1 MMTEEIVRVL
11 WSVTFILGYGG
22 VVRCRGGAGLYPGP
36 YFPNS
41 QPRNVTVHQ
50 DTTAYLTCTVMQL
63 GDKAVSW
70 VRHGDADIL
79 TVGPYTFVRD
89 ERLTVHHAPDT
100 HTWTLVIRF
109 VQERDAGT
117 YECQVSTEPKMALLV
132 YLNVIVPQVEVVGA
146 EDKYVQLGSTA
157 RLQCKVSSMVQL
169 PDYIFWYHREH
180 RLLDMDH
187 GRINISQA
195 RRGGEGSEMSVTST
209 LTITDARVTD
219 AGNYTCL
226 PSNLHPATA
235 RLHVITDE
243 HPEAMHTGT
252 GVVVVVGPSLLL
264 MVTTLLMWLWL
275 SLLVFLPSPLIF
287 I

>member
-1 MMTEEIVRVL
+1 
-11 WSVTFILGYGG
+11 
-22 VVRCRGGAGLYPGP
+22 
-36 YFPNS
+36 
-41 QPRNVTVHQ
+41 
-50 DTTAYLTCTVMQL
+50 
-63 GDKAVSW
+63 
-70 VRHGDADIL
+70 
-79 TVGPYTFVRD
+79 
-89 ERLTVHHAPDT
+89 
-100 HTWTLVIRF
+100 
-109 VQERDAGT
+109 
-117 YECQVSTEPKMALLV
+117 MALLV

-169 PDYIFWYHREH
+169 PDYIFWYHREY

-219 AGNYTCL
+219 GGNYTCL

-243 HPEAMHTGT
+243 HPEAMHTGGT
-252 GVVVVVGPSLLL
+252 GVVVVVAGPSLLL
-264 MVTTLLMWLWL
+264 VSSLLMWSWLW
-275 SLLVFLPSPLIF
+275 SWLLLMVELLPSPLIV